1 MNAPASQIESGL
13 EIRTSALESNS
24 SDPRITRA
32 RIAFFV
38 TVIVGLLLSV
48 NWFVCHTWNH
58 FWGIPSMP
66 LWQIIPSLLTISFVV
81 TTLLG
86 FHQTNSLLRIV
97 YRVSAIWLGVLSF
110 TFFASVAC
118 WFIYAPFMLFGL
130 RADQR
135 LIVVVVFGLAFFASV
150 YGLVNAAWI
159 RVTPITVNLPNL
171 PEAWRGRSAALVTD
185 LHLGNVRGRPFTR
198 RVVARL
204 QRLQPDAVFISGD
217 MFDGTKADLDWLVA
231 PWSKLSVPRGAYF
244 VTGNHEEFTSCNK
257 FLEAIGRTGIRVLN
271 NEKVDVDGL
280 QIVGVHDGEA
290 GEPQTLR
297 AVLQSMQLDDRR
309 PSILL
314 AHQPS
319 NLAIAA
325 EAGIS
330 LQLSGHT
337 HGGQIWPWSWVA
349 ALAHGRFNYG
359 LNRLGELQ
367 VFTSSGVGTWGMPMR
382 VGTKSEIVLLRFEA
396 AKEEQ
401 R

>member
-1 MNAPASQIESGL
+1 
-13 EIRTSALESNS
+13 
-24 SDPRITRA
+24 
-32 RIAFFV
+32 
-38 TVIVGLLLSV
+38 
-48 NWFVCHTWNH
+48 
-58 FWGIPSMP
+58 MP

-86 FHQTNSLLRIV
+86 FHQANALVRIV
-97 YRVSAIWLGVLSF
+97 YRVSAIWMGVLSF
-110 TFFASVAC
+110 TFFASVVC
-118 WFIYAPFMLFGL
+118 WFIYVPLTLLDL
-130 RADQR
+130 RADPR
-135 LIVVVVFGLAFFASV
+135 LIVVVVFGLAFFACV
-150 YGLVNAAWI
+150 CGLVNAAWI
-159 RVTPITVNLPNL
+159 RVTRITVKLPNL
-171 PEAWRGRSAALVTD
+171 QEAWRGRSAALVTD
-185 LHLGNVRGRPFTR
+185 LHLGNVRDHPFTR

-204 QRLQPDAVFISGD
+204 QRLQPDVVFISGD

-231 PWSKLSVPRGAYF
+231 PWSKLSVPRGTYF
-244 VTGNHEEFTSCNK
+244 VTGNHEEFTNRNK
-257 FLEAIGRTGIRVLN
+257 FLDAIGKTGIRVLN
-271 NEKVDVDGL
+271 NEKVEVDGL

-297 AVLQSMQLDDRR
+297 AVLQSTQLDDRR
-309 PSILL
+309 PSILV

-349 ALAHGRFNYG
+349 ALVHGRFNYG
-359 LNRLGELQ
+359 LNRLGALQ

-382 VGTKSEIVLLRFEA
+382 LGTKAEIVLLRFEA
-396 AKEEQ
+396 AEEEE

>member
-1 MNAPASQIESGL
+1 MNAPASEIERGL
-13 EIRTSALESNS
+13 ELRASALESNS
-24 SDPRITRA
+24 SDPRITRT
-32 RIAFFV
+32 RIAFFL

-48 NWFVCHTWNH
+48 NWFVCHTWNY
-58 FWGIPSMP
+58 FRAIPSMP

-86 FHQTNSLLRIV
+86 FHQTNALLRIV

-110 TFFASVAC
+110 TFFASVVC
-118 WFIYAPFMLFGL
+118 WFIYVPVMLFDL
-130 RADQR
+130 RADPR
-135 LIVVVVFGLAFFASV
+135 LIAVVAFGLAFFVSV

-159 RVTPITVNLPNL
+159 RVTRITVNLPNL
-171 PEAWRGRSAALVTD
+171 PDAWRGRSAALLTD
-185 LHLGNVRGRPFTR
+185 LHLGNVRGRSFTR
-198 RVVARL
+198 GVVARL

-231 PWSKLSVPRGAYF
+231 SWSKLSVPRGAYF
-244 VTGNHEEFTSCNK
+244 VTGNHEEFTSRDK
-257 FLEAIGRTGIRVLN
+257 FVDAIERTGIRVLN
-271 NEKVDVDGL
+271 NEKVDLDGL

-290 GEPQTLR
+290 GDPQTLR
-297 AVLQSMQLDDRR
+297 AVLQSTQLDDQR

-319 NLAIAA
+319 NLATAA

-349 ALAHGRFNYG
+349 AVVHGRFNYG
-359 LNRLGELQ
+359 LNRVGALQ

-382 VGTKSEIVLLRFEA
+382 VGTKSEIVLLRFETA
-396 AKEEQ
+396 EE
-401 R
+401 